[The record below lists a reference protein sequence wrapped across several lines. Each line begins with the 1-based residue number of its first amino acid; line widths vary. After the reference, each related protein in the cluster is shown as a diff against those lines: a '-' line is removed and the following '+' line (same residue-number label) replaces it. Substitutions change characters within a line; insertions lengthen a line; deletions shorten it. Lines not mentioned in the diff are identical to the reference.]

1 MNIFYIFSLYVLSTN
16 KGKYESNHTA
26 EKLAIDYADHII
38 EALET
43 LVALIESEMV
53 VTFATCKAEK
63 SGNYPL
69 TIKSLISSEIPE
81 KELLQQA
88 NESRHVAE
96 EKAKK
101 LLSKLESFARPDSGI
116 VSAPESSHNAFASG
130 ASNSTSTSA
139 WEESS
144 GYSQNT
150 GYGILSSFLFFKSC
164 SN

>member
-1 MNIFYIFSLYVLSTN
+1 M
-16 KGKYESNHTA
+16 
-26 EKLAIDYADHII
+26 AIDYADHII

-150 GYGILSSFLFFKSC
+150 GYGILSSFLFLIRALITSYLLMILHYMLF
-164 SN
+164 

>member
-1 MNIFYIFSLYVLSTN
+1 MFIYSFIIYFYPIN
-16 KGKYESNHTA
+16 EGKYESNHTA

-43 LVALIESEMV
+43 LVALVESDMA
-53 VTFATCKAEK
+53 VTFATCKAGK
-63 SGNYPL
+63 LLSNPL
-69 TIKSLISSEIPE
+69 TTKSLISSEISE
-81 KELLQQA
+81 KDLLQRA
-88 NESRHVAE
+88 NESRHLAE
-96 EKAKK
+96 DKAKK

-116 VSAPESSHNAFASG
+116 VSAPESAHNAFASG

-150 GYGILSSFLFFKSC
+150 G
-164 SN
+164 